1 MAHTIYPNEVLE
13 NKFESQVITA
23 LDLSNYCTVDMS
35 MTDLQAGM
43 KKKIITWNYTGE
55 LDEVEMG
62 AGNSHSI
69 EVGYQTKEYEVK
81 TTQGRFEYY
90 DEQEMINPLVV
101 DIGLKGLSESF
112 VNDTTTKVVA
122 ELEKGLQVVEYTT
135 NPGFNEFV
143 DAVAVFGE
151 KTDGLF
157 AFVSPKMAGTL
168 RKALKDDLKYVEAF
182 VRTGYIGTV
191 CGVPVIVSNAV
202 DNDEE
207 ILVATKEAV
216 SIFVKKGSEIEQE
229 RDANIRKN
237 SVFARKVAL
246 IALTD
251 GTKVVKIKK
260 KGSSL

>member
-1 MAHTIYPNEVLE
+1 MAHRIYPNEVLE

-35 MTDLQAGM
+35 MTDLEAGM
-43 KKKIITWNYTGE
+43 KKKVVTWNYTGE
-55 LDEVEMG
+55 LEEVEMG
-62 AGNSHSI
+62 AGNTQSI
-69 EVGYQTKEYEVK
+69 EVGYDAKEYEVG
-81 TTQGRFEYY
+81 TTQGRFEYF

-101 DIGLKGLSESF
+101 DMGLKGLSEKF

-122 ELEKGLQVVEYTT
+122 ELEKGRQVVNYTT

-151 KTDGLF
+151 KAEGLF

-168 RKALKDDLKYVEAF
+168 RKALKDDLKYVESF

-191 CGVPVIVSNAV
+191 CGVPVIVTNAIK
-202 DNDEE
+202 NDDE
-207 ILVATKEAV
+207 IIVASKEAV
-216 SIFVKKGSEIEQE
+216 SIFVKKGSEVEQE

-246 IALTD
+246 VALTD
-251 GTKVVKIKK
+251 GTKVVKINKQA
-260 KGSSL
+260 

>member
-23 LDLSNYCTVDMS
+23 LDLSNYCTVDTS
-35 MTDLQAGM
+35 MTDLEAGM

-55 LDEVEMG
+55 LEEVRMG
-62 AGNSHSI
+62 AGNTQSI
-69 EVGYQTKEYEVK
+69 EVGYDSKEYEVK

-101 DIGLKGLSESF
+101 DMGLKGLSEKF
-112 VNDTTTKVVA
+112 INDATTKIIA

-135 NPGFNEFV
+135 TPGFNEFV
-143 DAVAVFGE
+143 DAVSVFGE
-151 KTDGLF
+151 NTDGLF
-157 AFVSPKMAGTL
+157 AFISPKMAGTL
-168 RKALKDDLKYVEAF
+168 RKGLKEDLKYVEAF
-182 VRTGYIGTV
+182 VRTGYIGTI
-191 CGVPVIVSNAV
+191 CGVPVLVSNAV
-202 DNDEE
+202 AKEDEVL
-207 ILVATKEAV
+207 IASKEAV

-229 RDANIRKN
+229 RDANTRKN

-246 IALTD
+246 VALTD

-260 KGSSL
+260 KGASL